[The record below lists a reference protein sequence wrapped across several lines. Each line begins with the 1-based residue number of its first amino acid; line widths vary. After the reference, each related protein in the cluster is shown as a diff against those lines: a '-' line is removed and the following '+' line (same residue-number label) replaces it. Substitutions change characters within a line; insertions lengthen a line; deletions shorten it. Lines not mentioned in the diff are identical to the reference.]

1 MKFKKPIIA
10 KTMNS
15 KFQTYLCLF
24 TGKHFPVSFPEY
36 LLAKRIFSELQKDCI
51 FEEFENAFIKNLVH

>member
-15 KFQTYLCLF
+15 KFQTYLCLW
-24 TGKHFPVSFPEY
+24 TRKHFPVSLNEY
-36 LLAKRIFSELQKDCI
+36 LTAKRIFSELQNNCI
-51 FEEFENAFIKNLVH
+51 FEEFESEFIKNLVH